1 MNPEDQYPALMA
13 YIRDRS
19 DQDEKM
25 AWNML
30 RADEAAAV
38 EGGHAG
44 VAQDLENAQADYA
57 AAQIAEG
64 RSSYPY
70 NSEMGIF
77 LGLPL
82 RSNHESPRGYYFA
95 S

>member
-1 MNPEDQYPALMA
+1 MNSEDKYPALMA

-44 VAQDLENAQADYA
+44 VARTSKTLR
-57 AAQIAEG
+57 QIM
-64 RSSYPY
+64 R
-70 NSEMGIF
+70 
-77 LGLPL
+77 LL
-82 RSNHESPRGYYFA
+82 RSRRVEAVEPLLNTWAP
-95 S
+95 